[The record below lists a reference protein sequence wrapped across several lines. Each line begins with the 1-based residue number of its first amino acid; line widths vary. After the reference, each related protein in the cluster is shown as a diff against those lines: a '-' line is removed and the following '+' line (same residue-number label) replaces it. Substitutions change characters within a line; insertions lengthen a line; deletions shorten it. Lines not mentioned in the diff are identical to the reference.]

1 MDIGLAPIVFNSHLT
16 FLNQA
21 SAFSKRKLRVD
32 LWNEIIIFAL
42 TTTISVLYI
51 DLVKHS
57 HRDGNRVYG
66 TILMFFNKLPCAFVV
81 IVKNS
86 KKDYIFI
93 FLVAALYFSCN
104 NIFIELLQFNALSL

>member
-32 LWNEIIIFAL
+32 LWSEIIIFAL

-57 HRDGNRVYG
+57 RRDGNRVYG

-81 IVKNS
+81 VVK
-86 KKDYIFI
+86 K
-93 FLVAALYFSCN
+93 
-104 NIFIELLQFNALSL
+104 